1 MSLTSIS
8 LSSISTAAPVADT
21 LSEANAAPSAA
32 PFIIRA
38 ERPADDATIESL
50 HEISFGPGR
59 FARTAFRLRE
69 GVPHDRALAFVAMF
83 GGRIGGSVR
92 LTPITVGGRPA
103 MILGPL
109 VVHPDFKDQGAGKA
123 LIRHVLAAAKTNGV
137 GAVIL
142 VGDRPYYGPLGFD
155 PVPMNAITL
164 PGPVDPARL
173 LIANLDGSAW
183 SGPARSIR

>member
-8 LSSISTAAPVADT
+8 TASLAAD
-21 LSEANAAPSAA
+21 PSLDPAVA
-32 PFIIRA
+32 PFFIRA
-38 ERPADDATIESL
+38 ERTADDAPIETL

-69 GVPHDRALAFVAMF
+69 GVPHDPSLAFVAEF
-83 GGRIGGSVR
+83 GARIGGSVR

-123 LIRHVLAAAKTNGV
+123 LIRHVLAAAKAQGV

-173 LIANLDGSAW
+173 LIATLDGTSW
-183 SGPARSIR
+183 SGPARSVR